1 MKKHVHVL
9 LIDFLKVLFNL
20 KLHVLNVGKFQLK
33 KKKNYILLNNI
44 LYNFRSVS
52 TKNDLVRDIS
62 LQLPFSSSNGI
73 A

>member
-20 KLHVLNVGKFQLK
+20 KLHVLNVGNFQLK